1 MTDAG
6 FFKGTSAE
14 QDARFA
20 DKKKKLMKTM
30 KFGEN
35 LAQKVDMSKINL
47 ESIRPWI
54 VKRITEL
61 LNFEDEVVCD
71 YIFNQLEERHPDPKE
86 IQINITGFLNSKNA
100 RVFLSELWDLLL
112 SAMQTP
118 DGVPAAFLEAKK
130 EEIAKRQE
138 DEKFVLEMRRR
149 ENELIQKGTSR
160 TSNLSSEQMH
170 DQKRVSSVKS
180 NGVAESEE
188 PETFTNRNRST
199 SRTAS
204 PAPQPPT
211 TTIESREKLDGA
223 TSRTA
228 HRDETSSS
236 RSPEQHRRRRHHR
249 HSPERC
255 PVDTKRRRSRSR
267 SRHRR
272 QRSKSRSKLVQKPKS
287 PVTDWR
293 KDLMAGRR
301 RSPPEMPES
310 SFYGNEKRSKG
321 HKHSKKHDKQRHDNS
336 HSHKSH
342 KRSPSHNSDYYR
354 SRKHTHNSG
363 SRHHNIVEVN
373 ERDQRPSYLEQSRK
387 DSFAGNYRKYE
398 GPDLPFHYD
407 HRSSSRYRQDAES
420 HGRNASPEPSRTR
433 DRESDWHLKDHDH
446 RHSHH
451 SGHIKR
457 RETSSG
463 HGNLSSE
470 RRQYHRLPSPEG
482 PSLPLNISKRPSD
495 SRIIEGVPSKRTKR
509 EASASSSSSS
519 TSSSS
524 SSSSGSSSSNSSSSS
539 GSSSS
544 NESESEENEEESKKT
559 QIEILKKEPTP
570 EGPALPPESEVSQPE
585 GPALPPAVELA
596 VEWSENPVH
605 SGSTSPSSTTSG
617 SSSGD
622 EHSEESGSSSSDS
635 DSGSSSG
642 TGSSSSSESENEAK
656 TKLHKSERNG
666 KHPNNLGNHMS
677 PEGPELPPTSR
688 SSSHKRNDSHE
699 SVEEVLR
706 RRALE
711 SLLRSSQKR
720 RGSP

>member
-138 DEKFVLEMRRR
+138 DEKFVLEMRKR
-149 ENELIQKGTSR
+149 ENELIQKGTNR
-160 TSNLSSEQMH
+160 TSNMSSEQI
-170 DQKRVSSVKS
+170 DNQKRVSSVKS

-211 TTIESREKLDGA
+211 TTTESREKLDGA

-236 RSPEQHRRRRHHR
+236 RSPEQHRRRRHHH

-255 PVDTKRRRSRSR
+255 PVDTRRRRSHSR
-267 SRHRR
+267 TRHRR

-310 SFYGNEKRSKG
+310 SYYGNEKRSKG
-321 HKHSKKHDKQRHDNS
+321 HKHSKKHDKHRHGNS

-342 KRSPSHNSDYYR
+342 KRSPSHNADYYR
-354 SRKHTHNSG
+354 PRKHAHNSG

-373 ERDQRPSYLEQSRK
+373 ERDQRSGCFEQSRK
-387 DSFAGNYRKYE
+387 DGFAENYRKYE
-398 GPDLPFHYD
+398 GPDLPSHYD
-407 HRSSSRYRQDAES
+407 YRSSNRYRHDAES
-420 HGRNASPEPSRTR
+420 HGRNASPEPSRAR
-433 DRESDWHLKDHDH
+433 DRESDWHLRDHDH

-451 SGHIKR
+451 PSHIKR

-463 HGNLSSE
+463 HENLSFE

-482 PSLPLNISKRPSD
+482 PSLPPNISKRPSD

-524 SSSSGSSSSNSSSSS
+524 SSSSGSSSSNSSSS

-544 NESESEENEEESKKT
+544 NESESEGNGEESKKP
-559 QIEILKKEPTP
+559 QIKIPKKEPTH
-570 EGPALPPESEVSQPE
+570 EGPALPPELEVSQPE
-585 GPALPPAVELA
+585 GPALPPDVELA
-596 VEWSENPVH
+596 VEWSENPAH

-617 SSSGD
+617 SSTGD

-635 DSGSSSG
+635 DSGSSSSSG
-642 TGSSSSSESENEAK
+642 TGSSSSSESDNEAN
-656 TKLHKSERNG
+656 TKPHKSERNG
-666 KHPNNLGNHMS
+666 KHPKSLGNHMS
-677 PEGPELPPTSR
+677 PEGPALPPTS
-688 SSSHKRNDSHE
+688 SSNSHK
-699 SVEEVLR
+699 VY
-706 RRALE
+706 A
-711 SLLRSSQKR
+711 
-720 RGSP
+720 PPA